1 MSDGVMADPAPEN
14 IDGSKNVSHIFEHQ
28 MQHRVNWSHVALAV
42 VALIVAYVL
51 FVRGGDGGDDPAD
64 EDAPVPTADGSP
76 LG

>member
-51 FVRGGDGGDDPAD
+51 FVRGGGEVEPDEESNAPAAGG
-64 EDAPVPTADGSP
+64 GG